1 MATTCIHPVQK
12 HHIQALRDT
21 MDVVSGKWKL
31 IILATLLGSKYRF
44 RELSREIG
52 ITPRVLAKE
61 LQELEM
67 NRLVKRTVCD
77 TRPITVEYEITPHSQ
92 TLTSVVD
99 AMVEWGLLHHEAVVG
114 KKRAGAPAAVKA

>member
-1 MATTCIHPVQK
+1 MSTTCIHPVKK

-31 IILATLLGSKYRF
+31 VILATLLGHKYRF

-61 LQELEM
+61 LQELEHEPPGEAD
-67 NRLVKRTVCD
+67 RLRHA
-77 TRPITVEYEITPHSQ
+77 PHYGRVRSY
-92 TLTSVVD
+92 
-99 AMVEWGLLHHEAVVG
+99 
-114 KKRAGAPAAVKA
+114 

>member
-1 MATTCIHPVQK
+1 MSTTCIHPVKKQ
-12 HHIQALRDT
+12 HIQALRDT
-21 MDVVSGKWKL
+21 MDVVNGKWKL
-31 IILATLLGSKYRF
+31 VILATLLGRKFRF

-77 TRPITVEYEITPHSQ
+77 TRPITVEYEVTPHSQ

-99 AMVEWGLLHHEAVVG
+99 AMVEWGLLHHETVVG
-114 KKRAGAPAAVKA
+114 KKRVSVPAEVEA